1 MKILN
6 YKVGLP
12 IAVLIL
18 FVTAAH
24 LWADRYFLRFIPLPL
39 SLIETA
45 NNHSFLLPAYQDG
58 HLNGRI
64 ELPRYDITTQV
75 GLRKTLDSIRA
86 LSPIGEALGFP
97 DYRDITL
104 EKWLRQLQTKTLLCT
119 DATQL
124 FISMAWAQ
132 GLKARE
138 WHLLEPHW
146 VPGKGHS
153 VAEFYNPRS
162 EAWQLVD
169 PQQAAII
176 RDKETDEILDMT
188 TVVSRFA
195 NGNEGSIRIDHG
207 PYANYFAPNGEISRT
222 ANYFFKQGL
231 LLTPV
236 LQLRQATW
244 FASYDR
250 KLGLSGHFVIGY
262 PIIVRDWT
270 HDYRVISTKVSLGLF
285 IFAALFIAIMS
296 LCRMRIY
303 LNRF

>member
-1 MKILN
+1 VLVL
-6 YKVGLP
+6 VG
-12 IAVLIL
+12 
-18 FVTAAH
+18 TAAH

-39 SLIETA
+39 SLIETT

-64 ELPRYDITTQV
+64 ELPTHDITTQV

-104 EKWLRQLQTKTLLCT
+104 EKWLRQLKTKTLLCT

-162 EAWQLVD
+162 EAWQVVD
-169 PQQAAII
+169 AQQAAII
-176 RDKETDEILDMT
+176 RDKKTDDILDMT

-207 PYANYFAPNGEISRT
+207 PYADYFAPNGEISRT

-270 HDYRVISTKVSLGLF
+270 HDYRVISTKFSLGLF